1 VIARELEKAGVPVV
15 QLTALTPIP
24 NTLGVNRVMASAAIT
39 YPTGDPSA
47 SLENEKKI
55 RKAYVKKALEVLQK
69 PVDKP
74 EVFY

>member
-1 VIARELEKAGVPVV
+1 MIARELEKAGVPVV
-15 QLTALTPIP
+15 QLTSLTPIP

-39 YPTGDPSA
+39 YPTGDPNVSP
-47 SLENEKKI
+47 EKEKDV
-55 RKAYVKKALEVLQK
+55 RKAFVKKALQVLQK

>member
-1 VIARELEKAGVPVV
+1 VIAREIEKAGVPVV

-24 NTLGVNRVMASAAIT
+24 NTLGVNRVMASSAIT
-39 YPTGDPSA
+39 FPTGDPTLA
-47 SLENEKKI
+47 PAEELKVRKNQL
-55 RKAYVKKALEVLQK
+55 RKALKALQK

>member
-1 VIARELEKAGVPVV
+1 MIAREIEKAGVPVV

-24 NTLGVNRVMASAAIT
+24 NTLGVNRVMASSAIT
-39 YPTGDPSA
+39 FPTGDPTVP
-47 SLENEKKI
+47 LDQEKKV
-55 RKAYVKKALEVLQK
+55 RKAQLRKALKALQK